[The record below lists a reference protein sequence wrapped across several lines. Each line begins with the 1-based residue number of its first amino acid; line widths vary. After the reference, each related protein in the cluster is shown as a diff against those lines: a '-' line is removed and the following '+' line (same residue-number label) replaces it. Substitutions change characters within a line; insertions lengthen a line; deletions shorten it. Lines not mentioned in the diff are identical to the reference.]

1 MVPCQADTTKRT
13 ILYIKGEPFRTISS
27 SELLAVTVAI
37 MVFGPESAWR
47 KGSGRVSVTGFT
59 DNLSNAYLIDRFLT
73 TKFPASLVLME
84 LSKQL
89 DKYSLDL
96 DLAWIPREQNEA
108 SDDLSKGKYEK
119 FNMENRMEV
128 NFEQMNFLVLRD
140 LLDAA
145 ASLDAEVKEKKTSKG
160 KMTSTAADT
169 TPADQ
174 RLRLLQPW

>member
-108 SDDLSKGKYEK
+108 SDDLSKGVRKVQHGK
-119 FNMENRMEV
+119 PNGGK
-128 NFEQMNFLVLRD
+128 LRAD
-140 LLDAA
+140 ELSS
-145 ASLDAEVKEKKTSKG
+145 ASG
-160 KMTSTAADT
+160 
-169 TPADQ
+169 P
-174 RLRLLQPW
+174 PGCGCFP